1 MEKLKGSISLCD
13 AQEGV
18 ALVTQE
24 PWIQH
29 ASIKYVQ
36 LSLAFMSFSK
46 FCYLLVLQN
55 SFWNFWSF

>member
-1 MEKLKGSISLCD
+1 MILKGQFVGIIGAVGSGKSSLLSAICAEMEKLKGSISLCD

-29 ASIKYVQ
+29 ATVK
-36 LSLAFMSFSK
+36 
-46 FCYLLVLQN
+46 
-55 SFWNFWSF
+55 